1 MNNYKTLFYVFLLI
15 VFTHAQRY
23 GPVIVDNSC
32 CEDNTIKASG
42 QGKASALPDM
52 ARVQLSF
59 NEKGTTS
66 AEAVQ
71 SLAAKVNQAISILKA
86 NNYD

>member
-52 ARVQLSF
+52 ARV
-59 NEKGTTS
+59 
-66 AEAVQ
+66 
-71 SLAAKVNQAISILKA
+71 
-86 NNYD
+86 